1 MKIVITGAS
10 SGLGMETAKLF
21 IKNGWAVTVCARRTE
36 RLEELKA
43 LSEKV
48 KTAFLD
54 VNSPESADTLAGLLN
69 ADSGTDIYFHA
80 SGIGCHNL
88 ETNLEKEFN
97 VLNTNCLG
105 FSRCIITAFNYFKQK
120 GGGHIAAISSIA
132 GTKGLGAAPS
142 YSASKA
148 MNNVYLQALAQ
159 LSRTTGANITFTDI
173 KPGFVKTALLD
184 SQRSYPLLMSK
195 EYAARK
201 IYKAIIK
208 KKRKAIID
216 WKYAILV
223 FFWKLIPDFVWERI
237 RIDASENKKI

>member
-21 IKNGWAVTVCARRTE
+21 IKNGWTVPVCARRTD
-36 RLEELKA
+36 RLDELKSR
-43 LSEKV
+43 SETV
-48 KTAFLD
+48 KTAYLD
-54 VNSPESADTLAGLLN
+54 VNNPESADVLDSLLKS
-69 ADSGTDIYFHA
+69 DGGTDIYFHA

-88 ETNLEKEFN
+88 ETDLEKELN

-105 FSRCIITAFNYFKQK
+105 FSRCIITAFNYFRER
-120 GGGHIAAISSIA
+120 GGGQIAAISSVA

-148 MNNVYLQALAQ
+148 MNNVYLQSLAQ
-159 LSRTTGANITFTDI
+159 LSNMLRVNIAFTDI
-173 KPGFVKTALLD
+173 KPGFVKTAILD
-184 SQRSYPLLMSK
+184 SNRDYPLLMTK

-208 KKRKAIID
+208 KKRKAVID
-216 WKYAILV
+216 WKYAVLV
-223 FFWKLIPDFVWERI
+223 FFWKLIPDFIWERL
-237 RIDASENKKI
+237 RIDASQNKKI

>member
-21 IKNGWAVTVCARRTE
+21 IKSGWSVTVCARRTD

-43 LSEKV
+43 LSEGV

-54 VNSPESADTLAGLLN
+54 VNSPESADILTALLKE
-69 ADSGTDIYFHA
+69 DGGSDIYFHA

-88 ETNLEKEFN
+88 ETNLEKELN

-159 LSRTTGANITFTDI
+159 LSRTTGANIT
-173 KPGFVKTALLD
+173 
-184 SQRSYPLLMSK
+184 
-195 EYAARK
+195 
-201 IYKAIIK
+201 
-208 KKRKAIID
+208 
-216 WKYAILV
+216 
-223 FFWKLIPDFVWERI
+223 
-237 RIDASENKKI
+237 